1 MVEKETELEKAE
13 KFLVHVDSDIRHQTL
28 GLTGQMIAKSA
39 QKLIVNYVHLL
50 KQVEALDLL
59 ADDGYQ
65 EYYKTDKNGS
75 LTR

>member
-1 MVEKETELEKAE
+1 
-13 KFLVHVDSDIRHQTL
+13 
-28 GLTGQMIAKSA
+28 MIAKSA

-75 LTR
+75 LTRKNGW